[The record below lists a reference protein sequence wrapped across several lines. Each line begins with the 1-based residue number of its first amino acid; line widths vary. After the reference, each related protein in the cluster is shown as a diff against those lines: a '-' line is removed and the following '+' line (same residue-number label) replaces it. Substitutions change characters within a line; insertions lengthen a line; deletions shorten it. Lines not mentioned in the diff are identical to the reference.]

1 MLRKLMKYEFKAT
14 GRSIVPLYG
23 ALLIFA
29 ILNHFIFNKIN
40 TSGISDSFMGIITF
54 ISVFAYGFIM
64 AAVFVATFFIIVQR
78 FHKNLLG
85 KEGYLMHTLPV
96 KPYKNILNKLL
107 ISIIW
112 TIISC
117 FVAFLSICIIA
128 FSRDTFS
135 FFITNLFSALS
146 EIKHHYG
153 SMPYV
158 IGFELVLASL
168 VSAFKL
174 IIKLYASMSIGHLFN
189 SKKVFLS
196 FITFIGLSILEN
208 IANTIL
214 ANIFYTNSIINITSF
229 SLSSLNFFSEIIIS
243 SIIIQLIYFSIYFF
257 VTNYI
262 LTNKLNLE

>member
-14 GRSIVPLYG
+14 GRSLVPLYG

-40 TSGISDSFMGIITF
+40 TSGIPDSFIGIILF

-85 KEGYLMHTLPV
+85 KEGYLMHTLPI
-96 KPYKNILNKLL
+96 KPYKNILNKLF

-128 FSRDTFS
+128 FSKDTFS

-146 EIKHHYG
+146 EIKQHYG

-158 IGFELVLASL
+158 ISFELVLTSL
-168 VSAFKL
+168 VSVFKL
-174 IIKLYASMSIGHLFN
+174 IMKLYASMSIGHLFN
-189 SKKVFLS
+189 SKKIFLS
-196 FITFIGLSILEN
+196 FVAFVGLSILED
-208 IANTIL
+208 ICNTIL
-214 ANIFYTNSIINITSF
+214 SDIFFTDSIIDLTSF
-229 SLSSLNFFSEIIIS
+229 SLSSLNLLSTIIIS
-243 SIIIQLIYFSIYFF
+243 SIIIQLIYFSIYLF

>member
-14 GRSIVPLYG
+14 GRLLVPLYG

-40 TSGISDSFMGIITF
+40 TSGISDSFIGIITF
-54 ISVFAYGFIM
+54 ISIFAYGFIM
-64 AAVFVATFFIIVQR
+64 AAIFVATFFIIVQR

-85 KEGYLMHTLPV
+85 KEGYLMHTLPI
-96 KPYKNILNKLL
+96 KPYKNILNKLF

-128 FSRDTFS
+128 FSKDTFS

-168 VSAFKL
+168 VSVFML
-174 IIKLYASMSIGHLFN
+174 IMKLYASMSIGHLFN
-189 SKKVFLS
+189 SKKIFLS
-196 FITFIGLSILEN
+196 FVAFVGLSILED
-208 IANTIL
+208 ICNTIL
-214 ANIFYTNSIINITSF
+214 SDIFFTDSIINITSF
-229 SLSSLNFFSEIIIS
+229 SLSSLNLLSTIIIS
-243 SIIIQLIYFSIYFF
+243 SIIIQLIYFSIYLF